1 MRAFTHKKR
10 GDAVCTG
17 VCTHLRCR
25 LVKAFNGT
33 VAFSLLP
40 CRPLPANTTL
50 PANRPEPLLATRLY
64 GDEWREDDELKKK
77 KGHAVFLAP
86 PLSNRSPCHA
96 GYSVRSAGDA
106 AFAPRFPEGPRFQR
120 AYRFLLF
127 SFFLQSLSLCAGL
140 LLVCGLLGLEKK
152 KNRGRLIL
160 FAGSCCSVDQAK
172 PSRTPNYRVSDN
184 AAVALENNPTKL
196 PT

>member
-1 MRAFTHKKR
+1 VRAFTHKKR

-77 KGHAVFLAP
+77 KVMLSFLP
-86 PLSNRSPCHA
+86 PRSPTALHA
-96 GYSVRSAGDA
+96 MRGTPSDPLETLLSLPAS
-106 AFAPRFPEGPRFQR
+106 PRGLDFREHTS
-120 AYRFLLF
+120 F
-127 SFFLQSLSLCAGL
+127 SFSHSFFSHCLC
-140 LLVCGLLGLEKK
+140 VPD
-152 KNRGRLIL
+152 
-160 FAGSCCSVDQAK
+160 FSSSVDCWG
-172 PSRTPNYRVSDN
+172 
-184 AAVALENNPTKL
+184 
-196 PT
+196 